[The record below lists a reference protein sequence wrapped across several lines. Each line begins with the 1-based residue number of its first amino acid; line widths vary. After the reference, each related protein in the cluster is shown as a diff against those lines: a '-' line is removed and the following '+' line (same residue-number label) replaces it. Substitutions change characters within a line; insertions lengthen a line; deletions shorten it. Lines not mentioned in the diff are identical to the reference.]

1 MLISQTNFNDA
12 MYLSDM
18 TMALLR
24 DTGWYT
30 NVNPSFS

>member
-1 MLISQTNFNDA
+1 MAAQFTPIDV

-18 TMALLR
+18 TLALLK

-30 NVNPSFS
+30 NVDLTYS